1 MLFFTADQHFYH
13 EGIIEICKR
22 PYKNSNEMEKNLISN
37 YNSVVGLDDEV
48 YFLGDLTFLKNRNI
62 IKSLLSKLN
71 GQKHL
76 ILGNHDY
83 LNPFGYVECG
93 FLTVHTCL
101 IIDTEIGKIG
111 LTHDPAIT
119 NVNTNI
125 PWLCGHV
132 HNLFTSIGSVVNVG
146 VDVCD
151 YCPISIDQIN
161 IILHQSLGRINHE

>member
-1 MLFFTADQHFYH
+1 MIFFTADQHFYH
-13 EGIIEICKR
+13 EGIIKMCKR
-22 PYKNSNEMEKNLISN
+22 PFNNSNEMEKILISN
-37 YNSVVGLDDEV
+37 YNQVVNIDDEV
-48 YFLGDLTFLKNRNI
+48 YFLGDLTFIKNRTA

-83 LNPFGYVECG
+83 LNPFGYVDCG

-111 LTHDPAIT
+111 LTHDPAVS
-119 NVNTNI
+119 NVNSDMI
-125 PWLCGHV
+125 WLCGHV
-132 HNLFTSIGSVVNVG
+132 HNLFTSIGNVINVG

-151 YCPISIDQIN
+151 YSPISITQIDN
-161 IILHQSLGRINHE
+161 ILHGKLYEKTI